1 MRFPAGAAE
10 VRPLTDWEYTDNCG
24 AGVKSRQ
31 STMRD
36 FSDATVT
43 TTYL

>member
-10 VRPLTDWEYTDNCG
+10 VRPRTNWEYTDNYG

-36 FSDATVT
+36 FSAVTVA